1 MNALPYGL
9 GLKLPHTF
17 AAWKLGTLGSTAGLV
32 VGAASVGQIIVGTAA
47 GYAIGY
53 WATTA
58 LNHWWNSRTPQTQA
72 TNNN

>member
-1 MNALPYGL
+1 MNALPHGL
-9 GLKLPHTF
+9 GGLPLPPMF
-17 AAWKLGTLGSTAGLV
+17 AAWKLGTIVV
-32 VGAASVGQIIVGTAA
+32 VGAASVGQIIAGTAA